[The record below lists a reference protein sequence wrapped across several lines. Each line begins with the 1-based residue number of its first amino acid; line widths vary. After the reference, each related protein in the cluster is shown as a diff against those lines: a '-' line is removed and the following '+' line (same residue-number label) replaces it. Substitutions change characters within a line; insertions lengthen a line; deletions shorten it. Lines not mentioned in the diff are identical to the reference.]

1 MPVDRNALVLDVGSG
16 DKPHWRADVLL
27 DKYIDE
33 KYSAQRS
40 GSKETRINH
49 PMFDASAENMPFADK
64 VFDYVIC
71 SHVLEHFTNPGKV
84 IGEIMRVGKA
94 GYIEVPFE
102 GSSKI
107 TDFESHLWYC
117 KKEENKLIFTA
128 KKQAIFDLEIEKFIS
143 KNNIRKT
150 FSKISTDNFDNFI
163 VALYW
168 KNTIEYAVIGE
179 PNLEILNKSLNNSK
193 EEYNN
198 LEPELNQYE
207 PSIALTDFS
216 DGFIFYKSISEKAKN
231 ILDAKGKLFF
241 ELGSGQSKKVNEIM
255 KSNNFCDIKIVKD
268 YQNHDRVIW
277 GELK

>member
-71 SHVLEHFTNPGKV
+71 SHVLEHVTNPGKV

-198 LEPELNQYE
+198 IIYNIRNIINFMF
-207 PSIALTDFS
+207 SIV
-216 DGFIFYKSISEKAKN
+216 
-231 ILDAKGKLFF
+231 FF
-241 ELGSGQSKKVNEIM
+241 SKKRNLSIM
-255 KSNNFCDIKIVKD
+255 FNSIVKTKFKKSVD
-268 YQNHDRVIW
+268 VI
-277 GELK
+277 LKKIIYHLEN